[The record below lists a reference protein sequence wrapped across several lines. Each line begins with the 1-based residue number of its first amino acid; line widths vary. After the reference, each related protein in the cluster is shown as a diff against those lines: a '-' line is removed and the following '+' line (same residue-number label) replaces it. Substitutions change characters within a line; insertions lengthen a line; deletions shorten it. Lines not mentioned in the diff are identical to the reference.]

1 MIEILFCLE
10 KAVSDK
16 TKKVSESSDDLENSA
31 LICKVCLDRQ
41 VAFWIYFL
49 LMILRYLEIFL
60 NHNFTCLGFYPLAPM

>member
-31 LICKVCLDRQ
+31 LICKVCLDKQ
-41 VAFWIYFL
+41 VTIWIYFL
-49 LMILRYLEIFL
+49 LMI
-60 NHNFTCLGFYPLAPM
+60 